1 MLKTNK
7 SMKKTI
13 LHITFMINKLT
24 WLYKKLGQL
33 NALLIFLT
41 FFSIT
46 LVAFRIIKTGEQTY
60 IFMLWNL
67 FLAAVPLFLSRFVIA
82 PLARRGA
89 GLVFYG
95 FVFLWLMFLPN
106 APYIITDFIHLVE
119 GGSMPLWYDLLLL
132 AFFAW
137 EGFLLGF
144 ISVAEM
150 ERLASRM
157 YSALAGKWFA
167 LMSLV
172 LSSLGVYMGRFMRYN
187 SWDIFISPG
196 EIITGVGSRLLNP
209 RAYPGLYGM
218 IIILSVLLITLYG
231 FYKRAEPAVVKTPA
245 RI

>member
-1 MLKTNK
+1 MY
-7 SMKKTI
+7 
-13 LHITFMINKLT
+13 NKLRF
-24 WLYKKLGQL
+24 LYRRTGQL
-33 NALLIFLT
+33 NVLLISLT
-41 FFSIT
+41 LFSIT
-46 LVAFRIIKTGEQTY
+46 LVVFRAMNTGERTY
-60 IFMLWNL
+60 NFMLWNL
-67 FLAAVPLFLSRFVIA
+67 FLAAVPLLLSRFVIA

-119 GGSMPLWYDLLLL
+119 GEGMPLWYDLLLL

-150 ERLASRM
+150 ERLATRM

-245 RI
+245 GK